1 MTMKDYGLTDVQA
14 KQASQYP
21 DLFVGRVTAQ
31 YNNIYRAVTEA
42 ADIHAEVSGKLRHA
56 AMTASELPA
65 VGDFVM
71 LDKNNDLG
79 GNAIIHRV
87 LDRKSAFSRKTAG
100 KATDSQIVAAG
111 IDTVFVCMALDRDY
125 NLARL
130 ERYLSIAWDSGAV
143 PVVVLTKADLVPD
156 AAVRTAEAQDAAIGA
171 DVLTTS
177 GLLEDGADAL
187 QPYLLP
193 GRTAAFIGS
202 SGVGKSTLINRL
214 MAQAHIKT
222 GDVRRDGKGRHTTTR
237 RELLMLPGGGM
248 LIDTPGMRELGIDS
262 ADTGR
267 AFADIEA
274 LASQCRFAD
283 CAHET
288 EPGCAVR
295 AAIEASTLTEERL
308 KSYQK
313 LRREASYAALNAR
326 QREKEKLGA
335 MFKDIGGYKNVR
347 AYIKETDKRK

>member
-1 MTMKDYGLTDVQA
+1 MTMKNYGLTDTQA

-21 DLFVGRVTAQ
+21 DLYVGRVTAQ
-31 YNNIYRAVTEA
+31 YNNIYRAITEGGEVY
-42 ADIHAEVSGKLRHA
+42 AEISGRLRHA
-56 AMTASELPA
+56 AASASQLPA

-71 LDKNNDLG
+71 LDKVDAAG
-79 GNAIIHRV
+79 GNAIIHHV

-100 KATDSQIVAAG
+100 RATDSQIVAAG

-130 ERYLSIAWDSGAV
+130 ERYLAIAWDSGAV

-156 AAVRTAEAQDAAIGA
+156 AAVHTAEAEDAAIGA

-187 QPYLLP
+187 RPYLLP
-193 GRTAAFIGS
+193 GHTAAFIGS

-214 MAQAHIKT
+214 TGGASIKT

-237 RELLMLPGGGM
+237 RELIMLPGGGM

-262 ADTGR
+262 ANLGR

-274 LASQCRFAD
+274 LALQCRFSD
-283 CAHET
+283 CAHES

-295 AAIEASTLTEERL
+295 AAIETGALTEDRL
-308 KSYQK
+308 RSYQK
-313 LRREASYAALNAR
+313 LQREASYAALNAR

-335 MFKDIGGYKNVR
+335 IFKDIGGYKNVR
-347 AYIKETDKRK
+347 AYIRETDKRK